1 LRSVARW
8 CEERTCPNRAARW
21 YKSIYTE
28 VGGEPAHY
36 SPSNPVL
43 RCALAGARI
52 NAGEPFSDFAQ
63 CTFISSCPCKAPLDE
78 VEEKMISP
86 RLPHPSIQDQLHTDG
101 TVREC
106 DRMQW
111 AIGVSLVLARD
122 CGGHITASRASMRSH
137 VNAII
142 HMHRHNTDHVP
153 TRYPNTMLYNRF
165 ICQDGHVHIV
175 PRRVLPHDSAA
186 LLSTSRPQM
195 MYLFVKCSV
204 QPFMFSLVRET
215 GISHARDGVRRK

>member
-122 CGGHITASRASMRSH
+122 CGGHITASRASCAHQVSQYNTVQQIHLSRRPCSHRPSSSSPSRFRSIIVNQPPTNDVPVCEVLGPAFH
-137 VNAII
+137 VLALSKSEII
-142 HMHRHNTDHVP
+142 E
-153 TRYPNTMLYNRF
+153 
-165 ICQDGHVHIV
+165 
-175 PRRVLPHDSAA
+175 
-186 LLSTSRPQM
+186 
-195 MYLFVKCSV
+195 FVKW
-204 QPFMFSLVRET
+204 LVDWR
-215 GISHARDGVRRK
+215 